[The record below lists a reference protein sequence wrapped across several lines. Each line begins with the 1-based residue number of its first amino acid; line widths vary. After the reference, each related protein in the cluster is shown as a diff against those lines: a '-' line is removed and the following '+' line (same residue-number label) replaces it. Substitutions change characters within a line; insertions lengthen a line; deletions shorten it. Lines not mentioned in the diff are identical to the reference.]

1 MENLEK
7 ENCQLKQEIKE
18 LNQKIS
24 QEVEKNRQNDK
35 MFFQQSKMASLG
47 EMLGN
52 IAHQWRQPLMEL
64 SSVTMELQAKIE
76 LLGKVTNEEV
86 LESIEKSNDI
96 IQYMSQTIDD
106 FRNFFAKDKKRVKFK
121 ITEQISSAINMIN
134 SSFRQHNIKL
144 EIIVLRNS
152 TIVGFKN
159 EYSQVLIN
167 ILSNAKD
174 ELINRNIQNPK
185 IILKI
190 GEKDNN
196 SIVEIEDNAGGIK
209 SEPLEKVF
217 EPFYTKDK
225 VNGTGVGLFMSKL
238 IVENNMNGK
247 LLVKNGQNGA
257 KFIIAVP
264 ISS

>member
-7 ENCQLKQEIKE
+7 ENYRLKEEIKKLKRE
-18 LNQKIS
+18 IS
-24 QEVEKNRQNDK
+24 QEIEKNHKNDK
-35 MFFQQSKMASLG
+35 VLFKQSKMASLG

-76 LLGKVTNEEV
+76 LLGKVTNEEII
-86 LESIEKSNDI
+86 ESIEKSNDI

-106 FRNFFAKDKKRVKFK
+106 FRNFFAKDKKRVQFK

-134 SSFRQHNIKL
+134 SSLKQHNIKL
-144 EIIVLRNS
+144 EIIVIKNS
-152 TIVGFKN
+152 SIIGFKN

-174 ELINRNIQNPK
+174 ELVNRKIKDPK
-185 IILKI
+185 ITLKI
-190 GEKDNN
+190 GEKEGK

-209 SEPLEKVF
+209 IEPIDKVF

-225 VNGTGVGLFMSKL
+225 ANGTGVGLFMSKL
-238 IVENNMNGK
+238 IVENNMDGR
-247 LLVKNGQNGA
+247 LLVKNSSKGA
-257 KFIIAVP
+257 KFIIVIP
-264 ISS
+264 KSF